1 LKQPPHGGPQL
12 AAPPPSAMPPPSPT
26 FMDKMTGIFGSPI
39 PQIPPPAAPH
49 LPPEQA
55 KFLTEPGTA
64 DKTSAVLNILGP
76 LLMLLNPM
84 AGALAMGV
92 GHNIGE
98 KETGKREALLKPAM
112 ETGRAQ
118 EAYGME
124 LNRLNQDALLKSEE
138 ARKSFQETFGGDI
151 IKKQQEAQI
160 ADVENRK
167 QAQET
172 SELNK
177 MLAVAERSTRMSV
190 QSLADVAALARTN
203 AEIAGRKYGYDL
215 EAKTNKEIAE
225 TQRDET
231 VKLLNVYGQ
240 LMESAPPGPIRDTI
254 STGFL
259 SDSFVRMK
267 IPKALAD
274 MAGDAITFA
283 AGYTPESQKPE
294 DFMTQKVLS
303 GYAKSLHA
311 YMIKF
316 AMMSTEEQIKARSHI
331 IAIISEINKVRNK
344 LPKPTAGGLWETL
357 KQKYTGL
364 AEGMGSRPASKST
377 KATPK
382 KKEK

>member
-1 LKQPPHGGPQL
+1 MPNYNYLTGTPLGDLDLMELLNLNRSKLKQPPHGGPQL

-172 SELNK
+172 SLPMFGVYAHPSWN
-177 MLAVAERSTRMSV
+177 M
-190 QSLADVAALARTN
+190 QW
-203 AEIAGRKYGYDL
+203 GR
-215 EAKTNKEIAE
+215 E
-225 TQRDET
+225 T
-231 VKLLNVYGQ
+231 K
-240 LMESAPPGPIRDTI
+240 DT
-254 STGFL
+254 
-259 SDSFVRMK
+259 
-267 IPKALAD
+267 
-274 MAGDAITFA
+274 
-283 AGYTPESQKPE
+283 
-294 DFMTQKVLS
+294 
-303 GYAKSLHA
+303 
-311 YMIKF
+311 
-316 AMMSTEEQIKARSHI
+316 
-331 IAIISEINKVRNK
+331 
-344 LPKPTAGGLWETL
+344 
-357 KQKYTGL
+357 
-364 AEGMGSRPASKST
+364 
-377 KATPK
+377 
-382 KKEK
+382 